1 MGPVVTPR
9 EVPISHRKHNSEF
22 GAFSDISQQ
31 QLIRLTE
38 SHISRKENGEWRIS
52 KSLVSIPAIRHSR
65 SRLAELF
72 LPRGYPNSVREGYMR
87 YQLWDL
93 VQGLST
99 YLRGT
104 LAVKAL
110 LAGFGVGDSTTT
122 AVAGALGWIVR
133 DGSAMI
139 GSLLFAWCA
148 ATEFGRHVRQWR
160 LFADVVN
167 DIGLT
172 LNMLAPMCGRRGFL
186 SVTCVGSVFAS
197 MCTVAAVATKASIS
211 EFFAKE
217 NNLADCVAKEGT
229 QETAVKIFGLI
240 GGFLIVRWF
249 GSGSPGSVWLIF
261 VLLTVLH
268 LYANTRAV
276 AALKFDF
283 INECRFKILF
293 TAFRDGRSEAMT
305 IKHVAESEPL
315 LPSVRA
321 LDVLMGHRLTD
332 MHESLQYDKLVA
344 ALGASNGTG
353 DSKYLIL
360 FDKSEK
366 MQVMLHPTAEQVD
379 MLKGRFHAECLS
391 VGERTFDE
399 LEWARFVETLQH
411 YGWETESNL
420 LSVGLWRYEWKDENL
435 IKGV

>member
-1 MGPVVTPR
+1 MIPGLDLR
-9 EVPISHRKHNSEF
+9 ETPISHRKRNCELGTSEE
-22 GAFSDISQQ
+22 AQQ
-31 QLIRLTE
+31 HAIELTE
-38 SHISRKENGEWRIS
+38 SHVSRKEEGEWHIS
-52 KSLVSIPAIRHSR
+52 KAAVTVPLIRHSR
-65 SRLAELF
+65 SRAAELF
-72 LPRGYPNSVREGYMR
+72 LPRGYPNSVRDGYMA
-87 YQLWDL
+87 YQVWDL

-104 LAVKAL
+104 LAVRAL

-139 GSLLFAWCA
+139 GSLVFAWCA

-172 LNMLAPMCGRRGFL
+172 LNMLAPMFGRRGFL
-186 SVTCVGSVFAS
+186 LVTCMGSVFAS
-197 MCTVAAVATKASIS
+197 MCTVSAVATKASIS

-249 GSGSPGSVWLIF
+249 GSSSTGFVWLIF
-261 VLLTVLH
+261 IMLTVLH

-283 INECRFKILF
+283 INECRFRILF
-293 TAFRDGRSEAMT
+293 EAFRDGRTDTMT
-305 IKHVAESEPL
+305 IKRVAETEPL
-315 LPSVRA
+315 LPSWRTPY
-321 LDVLMGHRLTD
+321 VLMGQRLTHLPQSLHHD
-332 MHESLQYDKLVA
+332 LLTNAMGACNETES
-344 ALGASNGTG
+344 T
-353 DSKYLIL
+353 YLIL
-360 FDKSEK
+360 CYTSD
-366 MQVMLHPTAEQVD
+366 MLHVMLRPAATHLD
-379 MLKGRFHAECLS
+379 MLKARFHAECLRCGS
-391 VGERTFDE
+391 RTFDE
-399 LEWARFVETLQH
+399 IEWMKFKDALQQHGWVIET
-411 YGWETESNL
+411 NL
-420 LSVGLWRYEWKDENL
+420 LSVGLWRYNWNDTNAPS
-435 IKGV
+435 VV